1 MQKKKEKN
9 EENWRKLLWERG
21 KALFKEA
28 WGLGNMSRKG
38 SKMRKRSA
46 GKSRKKRN
54 KGKEKCCHR
63 GGKKTICEGKGE
75 GG

>member
-1 MQKKKEKN
+1 MKKIGGNFYRREG
-9 EENWRKLLWERG
+9 KLYLI
-21 KALFKEA
+21 K